1 MAGGGASRRR
11 LIKRGFEG
19 PSDSLYR
26 AHPISQGS
34 AMDEMC
40 PYCQSQHLIKNGSA
54 YGVPKWKCK
63 DCGRQTSSKPP
74 RGEPLWKKETA
85 VLLYTL
91 GLSMNAIAKQLGVST
106 LSILNWIRAHAATHA
121 PRPQPEPGESVV
133 VMELDELW
141 HFLQKKR
148 TSCGSGW
155 LLIALANASSTGN
168 VAIVM
173 PPR

>member
-1 MAGGGASRRR
+1 
-11 LIKRGFEG
+11 
-19 PSDSLYR
+19 
-26 AHPISQGS
+26 
-34 AMDEMC
+34 
-40 PYCQSQHLIKNGSA
+40 
-54 YGVPKWKCK
+54 
-63 DCGRQTSSKPP
+63 
-74 RGEPLWKKETA
+74 
-85 VLLYTL
+85 
-91 GLSMNAIAKQLGVST
+91 MNAIAKQLGVST
-106 LSILNWIRAHAATHA
+106 PSILNWIRAHAATHA
-121 PRPQPEPGESVV
+121 PRPQPDPGENVV

>member
-1 MAGGGASRRR
+1 
-11 LIKRGFEG
+11 
-19 PSDSLYR
+19 
-26 AHPISQGS
+26 
-34 AMDEMC
+34 
-40 PYCQSQHLIKNGSA
+40 
-54 YGVPKWKCK
+54 
-63 DCGRQTSSKPP
+63 
-74 RGEPLWKKETA
+74 
-85 VLLYTL
+85 
-91 GLSMNAIAKQLGVST
+91 
-106 LSILNWIRAHAATHA
+106 
-121 PRPQPEPGESVV
+121 VV

>member
-1 MAGGGASRRR
+1 VSAFAKLSSFRPRFLLESVEGGERLGRYSFIGFGDGLEVRLDSRSLVIGPHSYPVPGSKEALLER
-11 LIKRGFEG
+11 LREA
-19 PSDSLYR
+19 LAR
-26 AHPISQGS
+26 
-34 AMDEMC
+34 
-40 PYCQSQHLIKNGSA
+40 
-54 YGVPKWKCK
+54 
-63 DCGRQTSSKPP
+63 
-74 RGEPLWKKETA
+74 
-85 VLLYTL
+85 
-91 GLSMNAIAKQLGVST
+91 
-106 LSILNWIRAHAATHA
+106 A
-121 PRPQPEPGESVV
+121 PRPQPDPGENVV